1 VATGSATRALA
12 GVFAPRT
19 AHAAT
24 ALAAR
29 LELALAPDGTARRLE
44 DGPLALAW
52 TQGGA
57 PGVHVLADGVACVL
71 DGHVYNL
78 AELAGEPVADA
89 ASALARLYARHG
101 VDLLPRLR
109 GDFALVLWDRD
120 AGTGLLARDQ
130 LGGRP
135 LHVHRM
141 GDSLAFASELRNLAR
156 LLPATPAPDEQ
167 AFEHWLSTSTHA
179 GDRTLLRGV
188 HTLEPAHYVEL
199 SRGGASAPRRYWEPA
214 FRGPAGG
221 DDAVAAVSRALVRA
235 VARRASDAESTAILL
250 SGGIDSAGV
259 AGVAAS
265 LPEAERRP
273 RRAYT
278 VTFPRHPEI
287 DEGPLT
293 AAVASAAGLDA
304 TSLRLESGSVI
315 GGALPYI
322 EAWLTPPSSPNL
334 FFLRPLLDRAREDGT
349 RVLLDGEGGDAVF
362 WHASVLI
369 GDRLRSGRVA
379 AAWSL
384 AGRLPEYGL
393 PTTTRRRLREL
404 REWGMRQAG
413 PRANEPR
420 WWRFLTDGVVGP
432 GSRLLHDVSRRHA
445 ALAGLEPRHPLL
457 DLDLVELVLGLP
469 PELAFDR
476 RFNRPLLRQALDG
489 LVPDDVRLR
498 PYKSRFDPVLADGI
512 VGDLPLAERLLL
524 QDAPELAAYV
534 PRRELEELLRARPAD
549 PPALRS
555 WASRVWQ
562 LALAECWLRTLS
574 GEPALPSGAHAV
586 VSATAADIGPL

>member
-1 VATGSATRALA
+1 M
-12 GVFAPRT
+12 
-19 AHAAT
+19 
-24 ALAAR
+24 
-29 LELALAPDGTARRLE
+29 PDGDARRLD

-52 TQGGA
+52 TRAGE
-57 PGVHVLADGVACVL
+57 PGVHLPAGGVACLL

-78 AELAGEPVADA
+78 AELTGEEARDA
-89 ASALARLYARHG
+89 AAALAGLYARHG
-101 VDLLPRLR
+101 AELLPRLR
-109 GDFALVLWDRD
+109 GDFALLLWDRD
-120 AGTGLLARDQ
+120 AATGLLARDQ

-135 LHVHRM
+135 LHLHRRD
-141 GDSLAFASELRNLAR
+141 GWLAFASELRNLVR
-156 LLPATPAPDEQ
+156 VLPETPAPDAE
-167 AFEHWLSTSTHA
+167 AFEQWLATSTHA
-179 GDRTLLRGV
+179 GDRTLLRGIR
-188 HTLEPAHYVEL
+188 TLEPGHCVEL
-199 SRGGASAPRRYWEPA
+199 GGAGASEPRRYWEPA
-214 FRGPAGG
+214 FRRRAGG
-221 DDAVAAVSRALVRA
+221 DDPATAVRQALVRA
-235 VARRASDAESTAILL
+235 VARRASDSESTAILL
-250 SGGIDSAGV
+250 SGGIDSASV
-259 AGVAAS
+259 AGVAAA
-265 LPEAERRP
+265 LPEAGRRP

-278 VTFPRHPEI
+278 VTFPGHPEI

-293 AAVASAAGLDA
+293 AAVASAAGLEG

-322 EAWLTPPSSPNL
+322 EAWLAPPSSPNL
-334 FFLRPLLDRAREDGT
+334 FFLRPLLDRAHADGT

-384 AGRLPEYGL
+384 AGRLPEYGV

-404 REWGMRQAG
+404 REWGLRQAG
-413 PRANEPR
+413 PHGAEPR
-420 WWRFLTDGVVGP
+420 WWRFLTDGVLGP

-476 RFNRPLLRQALDG
+476 RFNRPLLRQAVDG

-512 VGDLPLAERLLL
+512 VRDLPLAERLLL
-524 QDAPELAAYV
+524 GDAPELAAHV
-534 PRRELEELLRARPAD
+534 PRRELEELLRTRPAD
-549 PPALRS
+549 PPALRT

-562 LALAECWLRTLS
+562 LALAECWLRTLA
-574 GEPALPSGAHAV
+574 GKPALPAGARAV